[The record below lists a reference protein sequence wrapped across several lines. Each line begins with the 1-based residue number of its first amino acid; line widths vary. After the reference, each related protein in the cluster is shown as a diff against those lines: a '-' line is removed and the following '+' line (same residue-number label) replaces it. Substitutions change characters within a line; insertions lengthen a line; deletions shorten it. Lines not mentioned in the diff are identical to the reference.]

1 MTSNVRNLFLTLIGL
16 SLIVS
21 GAATAQERLTKIPHS
36 EYDRELVGMHQW
48 EVADQSY
55 EKLSFFPHDLRLF
68 VVSKPKVEVAQRSMQ
83 DVHRLNAILYAV
95 LLNDGKVIK
104 LSSVSDFAKLNLHI
118 QTEEDA
124 LKLVRMFS
132 DFPTGDVTYVRFE
145 GMSFTE
151 VPTDNQCFSIP
162 LDNTL
167 IKPPELLTIRD
178 GAGAK
183 SFAIIRYMF
192 SRYVDFRVDY
202 MTEFNRVLKVVESV
216 AENGV
221 YTQKIEPIT
230 MPKFMVENK
239 CGLL

>member
-1 MTSNVRNLFLTLIGL
+1 MNSIVKNLFPILIGL
-16 SLIVS
+16 LLIVS

-36 EYDRELVGMHQW
+36 EYDWELVGMHQW

-55 EKLSFFPHDLRLF
+55 EKLSFFPRDLRLF
-68 VVSKPKVEVAQRSMQ
+68 VVSKPQVEVAQRDMY
-83 DVHRLNAILYAV
+83 DVHRFNAILYAV
-95 LLNDGKVIK
+95 LLKDSRVIK
-104 LSSVSDFAKLNLHI
+104 LSRVSDFVKLNLHI

-132 DFPTGDVTYVRFE
+132 DFPTGDVTFVRFE

-162 LDNTL
+162 SNNTL
-167 IKPPELLTIRD
+167 IKPPELLTIRN
-178 GAGAK
+178 GAGPK

-192 SRYVDFRVDY
+192 SRYVDFRADY

-216 AENGV
+216 TESGA
-221 YTQKIEPIT
+221 YTQTVEPIT
-230 MPKFMVENK
+230 MAKFMVENK
-239 CGLL
+239 CPLL